1 MLERIPITKVC
12 PLSRQ
17 CGLARDSR
25 AARDGGSRE
34 NVAAQPPAVGPGR
47 RGEEFMRLFVIAFL
61 VAIGLAGPA
70 ALAFEKFAVMENLD
84 LRLGSLDLRIPR
96 LAVEG
101 TPLTP
106 VELAALFVKGATPP
120 VAERL
125 ARFSAERARIP
136 EAQGQSVGGEK
147 QKEILIKDITL
158 EKVVAGR
165 VGALRVASLEEA
177 LRDRTQ
183 SAVGRYENVTASGL
197 DLTRLAR
204 LLAGE
209 GAADGDPARLLAD
222 AATLD
227 RLAVNANDG
236 AFSLAAAR
244 LSTRRPRL
252 AALSEP
258 ALRRLS
264 GETSEPRD
272 DAEIVNEMLA
282 AIAFETLE
290 AHDLSVLGRVAPAE
304 AYSIGARE
312 LSFEG
317 LEKGVAGNARLAN
330 FSLKSADGGHMA
342 LDALAIEG
350 LDIGAALARPG
361 LKALHFDRARLERL
375 VGDAP
380 APDGRGRSKFAL
392 DSATLDLGQF
402 RDGAPTRAAA
412 RFQGLSVDLAARGEE
427 ASAGFLRG
435 LGYSTLEFSGAADA
449 QWREASREFDVLKLS
464 LDAKGMFALSVSLKL
479 SHVDGAIF
487 TASPLVAAPLLL
499 AARLDRVEATLTD
512 AKLLDRLIEHSA
524 RQSGGDP
531 ARLRVDSARD
541 VSRTI
546 LGALGESDKAK
557 RIAAAVE
564 RFLLHRGRLRIALTA
579 PQGLSVTDF
588 LKSPSEILQELEV
601 EAAAE

>member
-1 MLERIPITKVC
+1 
-12 PLSRQ
+12 
-17 CGLARDSR
+17 
-25 AARDGGSRE
+25 
-34 NVAAQPPAVGPGR
+34 
-47 RGEEFMRLFVIAFL
+47 MRLFVIAFL
-61 VAIGLAGPA
+61 VAIGLAWPA

-106 VELAALFVKGATPP
+106 VELAALFAKGATPP
-120 VAERL
+120 LAERL

-136 EAQGQSVGGEK
+136 EAQGESVAGEK
-147 QKEILIKDITL
+147 KKEILIKDITL

-197 DLTRLAR
+197 DLAQLAR

-209 GAADGDPARLLAD
+209 GAADGEPARLLAD

-272 DAEIVNEMLA
+272 DAEIIVNEMLA

-342 LDALAIEG
+342 LDALAFEG
-350 LDIGAALARPG
+350 LDIGAALTRPG

-402 RDGAPTRAAA
+402 RDGAPTRAAV

-464 LDAKGMFALSVSLKL
+464 LDAKGMFALSVNLKL
-479 SHVDGAIF
+479 SRVDGAIF

-524 RQSGGDP
+524 RQSSGDP
-531 ARLRVDSARD
+531 ARLRVDYARD